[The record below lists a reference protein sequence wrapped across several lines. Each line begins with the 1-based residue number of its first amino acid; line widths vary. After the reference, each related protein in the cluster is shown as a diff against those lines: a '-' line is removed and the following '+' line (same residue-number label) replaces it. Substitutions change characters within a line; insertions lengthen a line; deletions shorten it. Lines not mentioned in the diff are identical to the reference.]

1 MNQLPLSHNSQ
12 RDSWGKLLA
21 QRAHIVAEGRSIP
34 DADVLTP
41 ASRGRGETRVA
52 EAMVNA
58 VKAIDLR
65 WVRVE
70 IALLV
75 GALVMGA

>member
-1 MNQLPLSHNSQ
+1 M
-12 RDSWGKLLA
+12 
-21 QRAHIVAEGRSIP
+21 
-34 DADVLTP
+34 
-41 ASRGRGETRVA
+41 A

-58 VKAIDLR
+58 VRRIDLS

-70 IALLV
+70 IGLLI